1 MKKSITVAFI
11 LFLMA
16 GFMFSPIFA
25 ADGKTLFNT
34 LTCVTC
40 HGQDGKG
47 MFRTKT
53 KEEYRLKSKVLK
65 KLKKEGGIPDTIIA
79 KLKTITKKKY
89 KTEKKFLKALNKTIG
104 EKATNQYQDTI
115 FKYAYDFK
123 YKKGDP
129 IGAFVNYP
137 KLAGN
142 KEIYLFMQMKDILEG
157 RRINGNTAAM
167 RGIKPFLQ
175 TNKIGDKELLDI
187 ARYLSQVP

>member
-1 MKKSITVAFI
+1 MKKSITLAFI
-11 LFLMA
+11 LFLAA
-16 GFMFSPIFA
+16 GIISSPVFA

-34 LTCVTC
+34 LTCLTC
-40 HGQDGKG
+40 HGKEGKG

-65 KLKKEGGIPDTIIA
+65 KLSKEGGIPDNIIT
-79 KLKTITKKKY
+79 KLKTISKKKY

-104 EKATNQYQDTI
+104 EKATNQHKETL
-115 FKYAYDFK
+115 FKFAYSLK

-129 IGAFVNYP
+129 IKSFVNYP

-157 RRINGNTAAM
+157 RRTNGNTNAM
-167 RGIKPFLQ
+167 RGIKPFLL

-187 ARYLSQVP
+187 ARYLSQIQ